1 MTHSSSRRD
10 LHWLQ
15 TLTSATITRADAAEL
30 LGVDQRTVTRA
41 ILEGQLPCLHVGR
54 RVLIPRVP
62 LLACLGVSGEN
73 SVHRAATN
81 LNAL

>member
-1 MTHSSSRRD
+1 MAGNFSRRD

-15 TLTSATITRADAAEL
+15 TTTAATITRADAAEL

-41 ILEGQLPCLHVGR
+41 IIDGQLPSLRVGR

-62 LLACLGVSGEN
+62 LLARLGASEEPVLGGQGIS
-73 SVHRAATN
+73 A
-81 LNAL
+81 